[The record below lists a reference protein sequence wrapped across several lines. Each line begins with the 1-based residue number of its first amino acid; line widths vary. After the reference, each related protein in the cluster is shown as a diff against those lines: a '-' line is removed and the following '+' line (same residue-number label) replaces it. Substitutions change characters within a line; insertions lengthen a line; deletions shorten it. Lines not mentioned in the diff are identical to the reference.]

1 MGGIIMLVAIL
12 LGGVISLLL
21 AMLANDAIVYV
32 DHPVATENWIPMV
45 ILIGALGSL
54 TALIVMG

>member
-1 MGGIIMLVAIL
+1 MLVAIL